1 MLIFATKFKD
11 FVLYMS
17 CLIIQNCYVE
27 SFGLLE
33 VYLREAGIW
42 LDCSFIRRYLPL
54 MLLP

>member
-1 MLIFATKFKD
+1 
-11 FVLYMS
+11 MS